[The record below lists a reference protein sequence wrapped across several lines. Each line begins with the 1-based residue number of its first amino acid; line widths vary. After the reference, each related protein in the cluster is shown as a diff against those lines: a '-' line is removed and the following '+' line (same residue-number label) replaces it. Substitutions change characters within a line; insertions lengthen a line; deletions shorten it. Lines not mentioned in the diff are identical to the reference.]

1 TNGGK
6 IASNGGT
13 FTVNGQVGGAGSIS
27 HVTLGNLVLNGNNV
41 FNGLGINAGTV
52 TLGTNTAAGVGEI
65 TINDNATLAA
75 GVNGLAI
82 ANRLELTAR
91 AIIDSGAFNFTLN
104 GEIGGAGSL
113 TKVGSGT
120 LFLTRNNV
128 YQGGTFINGGA
139 ISIATAGALGSGPVS
154 FNGGSLI
161 FGPGLNFG
169 GNIVLI
175 GNGLFDTAGA
185 NSILSGIISGAGS
198 LTKAGLGSLTLTN
211 VNTYA
216 GGTIITGGSLIGNSL
231 SFGTGNILNNA
242 NLTFNQTV
250 DGTYARVIS
259 GSGTVTKIG
268 GARLEL
274 SGISTYTGA
283 TAVNVGELR
292 VSGSIAASTVTIA
305 SGATLSGAGTV
316 GGLVA
321 QSGATVAPGNG
332 AIGTLSVAGPVTFQ
346 AGSTYAAQITPAAA
360 DRITATGAAS
370 LAGTLALSVAPGTYT
385 FGTGY
390 TVLSASAL
398 TGTFSSVTG
407 LGGFGTGFNPMV
419 SYAGNMVRV
428 ALAPAS
434 LAAAG
439 GAGLRGNALEVA
451 RAFDRAIA
459 AGYNPQPFFDLFT
472 QGANL
477 PTALSQLS
485 GEIHSAERR
494 VAMED
499 TRVVRD
505 TAFDR
510 LNAGLAAL
518 SGTQAA
524 TTTNGDAETT
534 FWFRGVG
541 SWGVAQG
548 DAIGSR
554 FTTEQIGVLTGV
566 DYAKD
571 GFKVGAGFTY
581 TQNDIEFASLG
592 TARVKSTGGVAYAG
606 YRDPSGFAVG
616 VGGSVA
622 GTRSSSNR
630 AITATGL
637 GQSLRGTVDGTTYQ
651 LFGELSY
658 NIAAGPTTQITPF
671 ARYAYVNT
679 KANAFGETGGIAAVN
694 GVRQSYDI
702 SVVQAGLRAGF
713 DLGGGTSL
721 AGSAAWQSIT
731 GDRAPIANLSI
742 TGLGQ
747 TMPISAAAL
756 DKNSAA
762 LEAKVNFRI
771 GNNAGV
777 SVGYNGVI
785 GDRNT
790 DHGARGTFTLGF

>member
-1 TNGGK
+1 
-6 IASNGGT
+6 
-13 FTVNGQVGGAGSIS
+13 
-27 HVTLGNLVLNGNNV
+27 
-41 FNGLGINAGTV
+41 
-52 TLGTNTAAGVGEI
+52 GVGEI

-274 SGISTYTGA
+274 SGISPYTGA

-407 LGGFGTGFNPMV
+407 LG
-419 SYAGNMVRV
+419 
-428 ALAPAS
+428 
-434 LAAAG
+434 
-439 GAGLRGNALEVA
+439 
-451 RAFDRAIA
+451 
-459 AGYNPQPFFDLFT
+459 
-472 QGANL
+472 
-477 PTALSQLS
+477 
-485 GEIHSAERR
+485 
-494 VAMED
+494 
-499 TRVVRD
+499 
-505 TAFDR
+505 
-510 LNAGLAAL
+510 
-518 SGTQAA
+518 
-524 TTTNGDAETT
+524 
-534 FWFRGVG
+534 
-541 SWGVAQG
+541 
-548 DAIGSR
+548 
-554 FTTEQIGVLTGV
+554 
-566 DYAKD
+566 
-571 GFKVGAGFTY
+571 
-581 TQNDIEFASLG
+581 
-592 TARVKSTGGVAYAG
+592 
-606 YRDPSGFAVG
+606 
-616 VGGSVA
+616 
-622 GTRSSSNR
+622 
-630 AITATGL
+630 
-637 GQSLRGTVDGTTYQ
+637 
-651 LFGELSY
+651 
-658 NIAAGPTTQITPF
+658 
-671 ARYAYVNT
+671 
-679 KANAFGETGGIAAVN
+679 
-694 GVRQSYDI
+694 
-702 SVVQAGLRAGF
+702 
-713 DLGGGTSL
+713 
-721 AGSAAWQSIT
+721 
-731 GDRAPIANLSI
+731 
-742 TGLGQ
+742 
-747 TMPISAAAL
+747 
-756 DKNSAA
+756 
-762 LEAKVNFRI
+762 
-771 GNNAGV
+771 
-777 SVGYNGVI
+777 
-785 GDRNT
+785 
-790 DHGARGTFTLGF
+790 

>member
-1 TNGGK
+1 
-6 IASNGGT
+6 
-13 FTVNGQVGGAGSIS
+13 
-27 HVTLGNLVLNGNNV
+27 
-41 FNGLGINAGTV
+41 
-52 TLGTNTAAGVGEI
+52 
-65 TINDNATLAA
+65 
-75 GVNGLAI
+75 
-82 ANRLELTAR
+82 
-91 AIIDSGAFNFTLN
+91 
-104 GEIGGAGSL
+104 
-113 TKVGSGT
+113 
-120 LFLTRNNV
+120 
-128 YQGGTFINGGA
+128 
-139 ISIATAGALGSGPVS
+139 VS

-161 FGPGLNFG
+161 LGAGLNFG
-169 GNIVLI
+169 GNIVLT
-175 GNGLFDTAGA
+175 GNGLFDTGGS
-185 NSILSGIISGAGS
+185 NSTLSGIISGLGS
-198 LTKAGLGSLTLTN
+198 LTKAGLGALTLSN
-211 VNTYA
+211 VNTYS
-216 GGTIITGGSLIGNSL
+216 GGTIITGGSLVGNAL
-231 SFGTGNILNNA
+231 SFGSGNILNNA

-250 DGTYARVIS
+250 DGTYGRVIS
-259 GSGTVTKIG
+259 GTGTVTKIG
-268 GARLEL
+268 AARLEL
-274 SGISTYTGA
+274 TGASTYTGG

-292 VSGSIAASTVTIA
+292 VTGSIGASTVTVA
-305 SGATLSGAGTV
+305 SGARLSGNGSV
-316 GGLVA
+316 GGLVV
-321 QSGATVAPGNG
+321 QSGGRVAPGTSP
-332 AIGTLSVAGPVTFQ
+332 GTLTVNGPVTFM
-346 AGSTYAAQITPAAA
+346 AGSTYEAEVTPAQA
-360 DRITATGAAS
+360 DRITASGAAS
-370 LAGTLALSVAPGTYT
+370 LNGTLAIAAGAGTYA
-385 FGTGY
+385 FNSSY
-390 TVLSASAL
+390 TLLSGSAV
-398 TGTFSSVTG
+398 TGTFASVTG
-407 LGGFGTGFNPMV
+407 LNGFSAIYNPLV
-419 SYAGNMVRV
+419 SYSGTAVTLR
-428 ALAPAS
+428 LAPAS
-434 LAAAG
+434 LATLG
-439 GAGLRGNALEVA
+439 GSGLRGNGLQVA
-451 RAFDRAIA
+451 QAFDRAV
-459 AGYNPQPFFDLFT
+459 AGGFNPQAFINLYT

-518 SGTQAA
+518 GGTQAA

-554 FTTEQIGVLTGV
+554 FTTEQIGVLTGL

-571 GFKVGAGFTY
+571 GFKVGGGFTF

-592 TARVKSTGGVAYAG
+592 TARVKSTGGLLYAG
-606 YRDPSGFAVG
+606 YRDASGFAVG

-630 AITATGL
+630 AITAAGL
-637 GQSLRGTVDGTTYQ
+637 GQSLRGNVDGTTYQ

-658 NIAAGPTTQITPF
+658 DIAAGDKTQITPF
-671 ARYAYVNT
+671 ARYAYVST
-679 KANAFGETGGIAAVN
+679 KANAFGETGGIAAVT
-694 GVRQSYDI
+694 GVRQTYDI
-702 SVVQAGLRAGF
+702 SVIQAGLRAGF

-771 GNNAGV
+771 GDKAGV

-790 DHGARGTFTLGF
+790 DHGARATLTIGF